1 MAVDFMKRRQ
11 EMLDDIA
18 EQFLKID
25 QAQIDELVEAILKAD
40 RIYTSGW
47 GRAGNIVRI
56 LGMNMSQLGRLVYCV
71 GDNGTPAIKPEDLL
85 IIFSGSGN
93 TKTISLICAQ
103 AKEQGATVA
112 LISGGGKE
120 STMGKIAD
128 INIEIPRLPR
138 DEPREGGEPA
148 PTRGLSIYQ
157 TAFILNEFIE
167 DCVMYKTGQT
177 MDDIIKN
184 HNNLE

>member
-1 MAVDFMKRRQ
+1 MAVDFMKRRK
-11 EMLDDIA
+11 EMLEDIV

-25 QAQIDELVEAILKAD
+25 QAPIDELVDAILKAN

-71 GDNGTPAIKPEDLL
+71 GDNGTPSIKPDDLL

-93 TKTISLICAQ
+93 TKTISLICQQ
-103 AKEQGATVA
+103 AKDQGATVA

-128 INIEIPRLPR
+128 IVVEIPRLPR
-138 DEPREGGEPA
+138 GEQKEGNEPA

-157 TAFILNEFIE
+157 TAFILNEYIE

-177 MDDIIKN
+177 MEDIIKN